1 MTDISAGTK
10 QTEQA
15 ADFPNGIPCAS
26 DASMS
31 AWMSYVY
38 QQQPFPTNFI
48 GVPVQIS
55 VLDSNGN
62 YRSIGTATTD
72 ASGTYSLSWTPNIS
86 GNYTV
91 VATFAG
97 TNGYWSSSAETYFTV
112 MKEPTS
118 TSAPTATPTSVAD
131 MYFVPAIA
139 GLFVLIII
147 VLAVVVLLMLR
158 KRP

>member
-1 MTDISAGTK
+1 
-10 QTEQA
+10 
-15 ADFPNGIPCAS
+15 
-26 DASMS
+26 
-31 AWMSYVY
+31 MSYVY
-38 QQQPFPTNFI
+38 QQQSFPTNFT

-62 YRSIGTATTD
+62 YRSIGATTTD

-91 VATFAG
+91 VASFAG
-97 TNGYWSSSAETYFTV
+97 TKGYWPSSAETYFNV